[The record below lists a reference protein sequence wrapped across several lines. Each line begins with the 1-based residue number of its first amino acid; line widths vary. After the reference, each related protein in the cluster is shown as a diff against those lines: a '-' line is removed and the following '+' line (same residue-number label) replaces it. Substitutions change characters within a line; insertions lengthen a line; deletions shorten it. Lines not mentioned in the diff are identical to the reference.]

1 MLKKGFISIY
11 NFAVEVNTQ
20 RMEHL
25 QNIGEKFV
33 RRLYPVVNN
42 FFLQSFFN
50 FWAMVNQYLNRIRFD
65 YVCVRLVF
73 LYVCMYVCMYV
84 CISTIDMH
92 FSFVRAQKSSK
103 FETECGH
110 A

>member
-1 MLKKGFISIY
+1 M
-11 NFAVEVNTQ
+11 EVNTQ

-65 YVCVRLVF
+65 YVCVTEAIEMYV

-84 CISTIDMH
+84 YISTIDRY